1 MEILK
6 RETKLCLACME
17 VHEVLTIREV
27 ESMTFDEEFVEYEA
41 EYEYCD
47 RTGDYLEREEMMSRN
62 NMNLKNAYRRKVGLL
77 TGDEIVAIRKKYGI
91 SQSDLGMLLDWGEKT
106 IARYETFQVQER
118 AYDMVLR
125 RIDEDPEWFLECL
138 ERKKERLKEKKYRKY
153 RERVGEILRKNPEV
167 YHQKVI
173 AVRYAGLNGQTEPC
187 GGMAL
192 NLRKVIE
199 MIDFFAA
206 SEKVDRLHKVK
217 LMKLLWYADALSF
230 KRRGVSMS
238 GLAYEAMP
246 MGAVPKCHEDILRLK
261 DVHYDETEVGDAT
274 RYDFYADPEMAYRE
288 LTEEDIRILDRVIDE
303 FGLCSRAEI
312 VERMHQE
319 EAFQKTKPFEM
330 IDYSLTKTLSIE

>member
-1 MEILK
+1 MNIIK
-6 RETKLCLACME
+6 KETKLCLACME
-17 VHEVLTIREV
+17 VHEVLTIREK
-27 ESMTFDEEFVEYEA
+27 EWSEFQGERVEYENI
-41 EYEYCD
+41 YEYCE
-47 RTGDYLEREEMMSRN
+47 RTDDLLQTEAMFSDGILAI
-62 NMNLKNAYRRKVGLL
+62 KNAYRRKVGLL

-118 AYDMVLR
+118 SYDMILR

-173 AVRYAGLNGQTEPC
+173 AVHYAGLNGQPEVC
-187 GGMAL
+187 GGVPL
-192 NLRKVIE
+192 NLRKVVE

-206 SEKVDRLHKVK
+206 SKDVDQLHKVK
-217 LMKLLWYADALSF
+217 LMKLLRYADALSF
-230 KRRGVSMS
+230 KRRDVSMS

-246 MGAVPKCHEDILRLK
+246 MGAVPKCHEDILRLTG
-261 DVHYDETEVGDAT
+261 VRYEETEVGDAT
-274 RYDFYADPEMAYRE
+274 RYDFYADPEMEYQE
-288 LTEEDIRILDRVIDE
+288 LTDEDIQILNQVIDI
-303 FGLCSRAEI
+303 FGRCSRAEI

-319 EAFQKTKPFEM
+319 DAFQKTKPFAL
-330 IDYSLTKTLSIE
+330 IHYSLTKTLSID

>member
-1 MEILK
+1 MEVLK
-6 RETKLCLACME
+6 REIKLCLACME
-17 VHEVLTIREV
+17 VHEVFTVREM
-27 ESMTFDEEFVEYEA
+27 ESMIFDEVQVDYEA

-47 RTGDYLEREEMMSRN
+47 RTDDYLEREEMMSQN

-125 RIDEDPEWFLECL
+125 RIDEDPEWYLECL
-138 ERKKERLKEKKYRKY
+138 ERKKDRLKEKKYRKY
-153 RERVGEILRKNPEV
+153 RERVNEILRKNPEV
-167 YHQKVI
+167 YHRKVI
-173 AVRYAGLNGQTEPC
+173 AVQYAGLNGEPEMC
-187 GGMAL
+187 GGTPL
-192 NLRKVIE
+192 NLRKVVE

-206 SEKVDRLHKVK
+206 SKNVDRLHKVK

-230 KRRGVSMS
+230 KRRGTSMS

-246 MGAVPKCHEDILRLK
+246 MGAVPKCHEEILHLK
-261 DVHYDETEVGDAT
+261 GIHYDETEEGEAT
-274 RYDFYADPEMAYRE
+274 RYDFYSDPEMEYQE
-288 LTEEDIRILDRVIDE
+288 LTDADIQILNQVIAV
-303 FGLCSRAEI
+303 FGKCSRAKI

-319 EAFQKTKPFEM
+319 EAFQKTKPFE
-330 IDYSLTKTLSIE
+330 IINYSLTKTLSIE